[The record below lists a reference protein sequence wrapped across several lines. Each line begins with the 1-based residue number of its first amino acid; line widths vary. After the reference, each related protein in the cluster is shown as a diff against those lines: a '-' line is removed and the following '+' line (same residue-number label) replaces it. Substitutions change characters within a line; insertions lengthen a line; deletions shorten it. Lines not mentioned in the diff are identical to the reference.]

1 MVSYEDIL
9 NNNESLKVSGSGVT
23 AVFVGATAGI
33 GLGALQALTKHT
45 DAPTIYIVGRSE
57 TKLSTIIKELKQ
69 LNDTVTFIPI
79 IANDLSLISD
89 AQEAALQIAKQ
100 ATKID
105 LLIMSCGY
113 IGMTRDESPEGLDR
127 LTVVRYYA
135 RTRFLVTLAP
145 LLRAAPSPR
154 VVSVGGAGNEGP
166 MWADDL
172 KLEHHYSLVNAA
184 GASTSMATLFME
196 EFAKQ
201 PENEK
206 MVLIHTFP
214 GFVGGTGLTMQ
225 VAWYTRLV
233 IEWIVGPLMK
243 LFGYTPEE
251 AGERVIF
258 AATNGRFRRLKQ
270 GMSAEGTLIQKG
282 SNGELGSGVYL
293 VLAKSEVTTENKA
306 LKQLKDEGYTKI
318 VWDHTFEEFG
328 KVDKS

>member
-9 NNNESLKVSGSGVT
+9 NNNESLKVAGSGVT

-33 GLGALQALTKHT
+33 GLGALQSLAKHT

-57 TKLSTIIKELKQ
+57 AKLDTIISELKE
-69 LNDTVTFIPI
+69 LNDTATFVPI
-79 IANDLSLISD
+79 IAKDLSRISD

-113 IGMTRDESPEGLDR
+113 ISMTRDESPEGLDR
-127 LTVVRYYA
+127 LTVVRFYA
-135 RTRFLVTLAP
+135 RMRFLVTLAP

-154 VVSVGGAGNEGP
+154 VVSVGGAGNEGKI
-166 MWADDL
+166 WAEDL

-184 GASTSMATLFME
+184 GASATMGTLFLE
-196 EFAKQ
+196 EFARQ
-201 PENEK
+201 PGNEK
-206 MVLIHTFP
+206 MVLIHSFP

-225 VAWYTRLV
+225 VAWYTRLL
-233 IEWIVGPLMK
+233 IEWVVGPLMK

-270 GMSAEGTLIQKG
+270 GTSAEGTLIQKG

-293 VLAKSEVTTENKA
+293 VLGNSEVTTQNKV
-306 LKQLKDEGYTKI
+306 LKQLKDEGYSKL
-318 VWDHTFEEFG
+318 VWDHTIEEFE